1 MSVITLAVL
10 CVVNRL
16 KRITQYM
23 LGFLILL
30 NRCGNDREAPLGNAN
45 DTSPGAGGKP
55 VIELSDIIRRTTLK
69 STNVYTLIGG
79 AVIVLS
85 GTVLTIEPGTLI
97 KGSSAPRSWLE
108 I

>member
-16 KRITQYM
+16 KRITHYV

-30 NRCGNDREAPLGNAN
+30 NGCGNDMEAPLGNAN
-45 DTSPGAGGKP
+45 DTSHGAGGKP
-55 VIELSDIIRRTTLK
+55 VIELSGIIRRTTLK
-69 STNVYTLIGG
+69 STNVYKLTGG
-79 AVIVLS
+79 AVIVPS

-97 KGSSAPRSWLE
+97 KGSSTPRS
-108 I
+108 